1 MTEPSKPSGG
11 CADEVLDGHWPDDL
25 SAADY
30 DKRAEYYL
38 QRAGEAERHAQTTY
52 QQQLHTETE
61 TDSSAFDA
69 AGEAF
74 GVDTTKIL
82 HNQAD
87 LLNTSAWHTYCA
99 QTIRAAKNA
108 MAEAVTSHQAI
119 HDAPLK
125 KTRSK
130 NNAANS
136 KTQAEKD
143 EDLEKWQSA
152 VADSAGY
159 LGSALDAAERAVQAA
174 VDAPG
179 TLKPP
184 PGMKTP
190 DVPTGHEVDQHG
202 AGQPNMPS
210 SIPGTGGTPGASTP
224 GGGGGTPEPAA
235 PATPLDPSMFAA
247 PAAAAAPPAPAAPAA
262 SAGGPEGAAGG
273 DPSSAMG
280 GMPMGGM
287 PMGMPMGGQPQ
298 QGAGGGAPMS
308 APGGA
313 GANPL
318 IDSLGKVAD
327 SAAQGGDDKKPLT
340 PERLEQLIKES
351 GLADGGDDQ
360 GADLDGD
367 GKPDKRLGEHGKP
380 ESGVASASALNSPA
394 NTNPALNQ
402 PPVPTHLASPS
413 PASAVSTPAPERVAV
428 PMTELSHDLSTPG
441 QQQSSASSAA
451 NGGGSAQSLASPPA
465 QQQSGGAL
473 GAYPPGG
480 MGAGMPMGGGMP
492 MAPMGGMG
500 AMAAGGGGAPGGGGP
515 VLAAALPTTAA
526 AVTGGHERVH
536 TPPPPPRVSALPP
549 EHALAENHL
558 ASLIR
563 VYGTAGWAGTT
574 IAIGVVDDGSGAP
587 RYVMATSDGLSL
599 VPLGVAVPAGIEALG
614 TLAFKDVDFYRDWG
628 GYRRAGR
635 KLIAWVDRTP
645 NMRLTYLVSS
655 DTGTPATNADGSLV
669 EVHQTVEEA
678 QRLSGGSPAIA
689 PRYHIPGLRMPGLL
703 DKDVAE
709 YLRAAIKTWG
719 FHDLEATDMAIG
731 KVRVITARWTDIR
744 DRDPE
749 VPAITATYLA
759 AEGLSALATGNLQD
773 AAVSLTQLLP
783 LRAYDLQPA

>member
-1 MTEPSKPSGG
+1 MTEPAKPTGG
-11 CADEVLDGHWPDDL
+11 CSDEVLDGHWPDDL

-30 DKRAEYYL
+30 DTHAAYYLKRA
-38 QRAGEAERHAQTTY
+38 GDAEHAAQSTY
-52 QQQLHTETE
+52 QQQIHTDTE
-61 TDSSAFDA
+61 TDGAAFDA

-74 GVDTTKIL
+74 GVDATKIL

-87 LLNTSAWHTYCA
+87 LLNISAWHTYCA
-99 QTIRAAKNA
+99 QTIRAAKTA
-108 MAEAVTSHQAI
+108 MVEAVTGHQAA

-130 NNAANS
+130 NNAPNS
-136 KTQAEKD
+136 LTQAEKD

-152 VADSAGY
+152 VVDSAGY

-174 VDAPG
+174 ADAPG

-190 DVPTGHEVDQHG
+190 EVPSVE
-202 AGQPNMPS
+202 AGNAQPNMPS
-210 SIPGTGGTPGASTP
+210 SIPGTAGTPGASTP
-224 GGGGGTPEPAA
+224 GGGGTPEPAAPA
-235 PATPLDPSMFAA
+235 PATPLDPSVFAA
-247 PAAAAAPPAPAAPAA
+247 PAAAAAPPAAAPAA

-308 APGGA
+308 APGGGA
-313 GANPL
+313 GASPL

-360 GADLDGD
+360 GVDLDGD
-367 GKPDKRLGEHGKP
+367 GKPDKPGEHGKP
-380 ESGVASASALNSPA
+380 EPGVAPASALNSPA

-402 PPVPTHLASPS
+402 PPVPAHLASPS

-428 PMTELSHDLSTPG
+428 PMTELSHDLSTPA
-441 QQQSSASSAA
+441 QQQSSSSSAA
-451 NGGGSAQSLASPPA
+451 NGGGSAQSLASPPV
-465 QQQSGGAL
+465 QQQAGGAL

-526 AVTGGHERVH
+526 AVTVGHERVH

-599 VPLGVAVPAGIEALG
+599 VPLGVAVPAGIAALG
-614 TLAFKDVDFYRDWG
+614 MLAFKDVDFYRDWG

-689 PRYHIPGLRMPGLL
+689 PRYHIPGLRMPGLP

-731 KVRVITARWTDIR
+731 KVRVMTARWTDIR

-759 AEGLSALATGNLQD
+759 AEGLSALAAGNLQD